1 MFADVRDT
9 RIFFDVDGMGVV
21 SEGGRVLERK
31 TVFLVHGGPGVDHI
45 GMKAV
50 HKGLETRMQ
59 LVFFDQRGH
68 GRSAQCDPDRYT
80 LDETVEDMEALRGFL
95 GLGRIVSIGASYGG
109 MVAMAHAARYPDA
122 VSHLVLSG
130 TASHKGLLSR
140 AAEIV
145 AERGTPAQI
154 AMFGE
159 LIKGALDTRDKM
171 TAYFKVMGPLYSQSF
186 DEAAFVKN
194 VGRASFNVEISRR
207 AFAPGGHTQTFD
219 LRDELKN
226 IRAATLILAGRH
238 DFICAPEFSLEMH
251 RLIRGSTLKIFENS
265 GHNIGGDEPQPYLDA
280 IAGFLV
286 YNEERAA

>member
-1 MFADVRDT
+1 MFADVRGT
-9 RIFFDVDGMGVV
+9 RIFFDVDGVGV
-21 SEGGRVLERK
+21 SFEGGRALERK
-31 TVFLVHGGPGVDHI
+31 TAFLIHGGPGVDHI

-68 GRSAQCDPDRYT
+68 GRSAPGDPARYT
-80 LDETVEDMEALRGFL
+80 LDETVEDMEALRRYL
-95 GLGRIVSIGASYGG
+95 GLGPIVAIGASYGG

-130 TASHKGLLSR
+130 TASHKGLLTR
-140 AAEIV
+140 ASEIV

-154 AMFGE
+154 AMLAE
-159 LIKGALDTRDKM
+159 LINGNLDTCDKL
-171 TAYFKVMGPLYSQSF
+171 TEYFKVMGPLYSQSF
-186 DEAAFVKN
+186 DEVAFVKN
-194 VGRASFNVEISRR
+194 VGRTSFNVEIARR

-219 LRDELKN
+219 LRDELKS
-226 IRAATLILAGRH
+226 ITAATLILAGRH
-238 DFICAPEFSLEMH
+238 DFICAPEFSVELH

-265 GHNIGGDEPQPYLDA
+265 SHNIGADEPQRYLDA

-286 YNEERAA
+286 YNEGRTA